1 MKFEKKSIYEFVAV
15 FLIILLVFVDSE
27 SYFSNLYYFIPII
40 WIVADVYD
48 IYKIKKYLR
57 EKPLNEIRIRT
68 KNDSYYNLLPF
79 ILGSILCL
87 FSVLFYFITE
97 YEKVGV
103 IIYFIF
109 GLSQILKGLNFLP
122 SGLIKIENENLNYE
136 NGKTIKKIEVNKIKE
151 FEISDEEIKFINENE
166 EIIKL
171 QHLELNNTEI
181 KQTEY
186 FLKKYI
192 D

>member
-1 MKFEKKSIYEFVAV
+1 M
-15 FLIILLVFVDSE
+15 
-27 SYFSNLYYFIPII
+27 
-40 WIVADVYD
+40 
-48 IYKIKKYLR
+48 
-57 EKPLNEIRIRT
+57 
-68 KNDSYYNLLPF
+68 
-79 ILGSILCL
+79 
-87 FSVLFYFITE
+87 
-97 YEKVGV
+97 
-103 IIYFIF
+103 
-109 GLSQILKGLNFLP
+109 KGLNFLP